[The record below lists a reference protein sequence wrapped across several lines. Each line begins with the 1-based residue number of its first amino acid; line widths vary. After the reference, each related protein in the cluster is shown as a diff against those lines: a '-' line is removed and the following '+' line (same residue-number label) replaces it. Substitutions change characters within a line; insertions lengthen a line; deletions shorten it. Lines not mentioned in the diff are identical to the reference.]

1 MAQIV
6 KAHLFA
12 VCPFQYLLE
21 PLADIAGVDGLVRL
35 DAGREHQRGEYFFPI
50 FPQKSYHDWR
60 QDDRAKRC
68 FCFRLADD
76 ILTANRCDLLAD
88 MEFPCLKVQVIPCEC
103 QYLTP
108 AKSCG
113 QLQQEEFVHPLR
125 FGLYQKSL
133 NFFFGQHLH
142 FFRLRRRELDAE
154 DGIFLDQA
162 ILDRPVQ
169 RHPYYMIAASHRP
182 LRHLRPL
189 GVPMCLPAVG
199 LHFVQKLLAVR
210 LRQLIQRDMPETG
223 NSVDIDPLLIALL
236 RSGADGWL
244 AVIFIP
250 VIHPIP
256 KPHIRFYL
264 EGGDLGVLLPKP
276 FQLFHAFRLCFCQ
289 DAFLLCLSI
298 FIVAH
303 DVTAF
308 PPSVASQADSTL
320 TVFAFPCHVI
330 TPSPQSHS

>member
-1 MAQIV
+1 
-6 KAHLFA
+6 
-12 VCPFQYLLE
+12 
-21 PLADIAGVDGLVRL
+21 
-35 DAGREHQRGEYFFPI
+35 
-50 FPQKSYHDWR
+50 
-60 QDDRAKRC
+60 
-68 FCFRLADD
+68 
-76 ILTANRCDLLAD
+76 
-88 MEFPCLKVQVIPCEC
+88 MEFPCLEIQVIPCEN
-103 QYLTP
+103 QYLPPTQ
-108 AKSCG
+108 SGG
-113 QLQQEEFVHPLR
+113 QFQQEEFVHPLC
-125 FGLYQKSL
+125 FGLYQEPL
-133 NFFFGQHLH
+133 DLLFGQHLH
-142 FFRLRRRELDAE
+142 LLLLRRRKLNAE

-162 ILDRPVQ
+162 ILHRPVQ

-189 GVPMCLPAVG
+189 GVPICLPAVG
-199 LHFVQKLLAVR
+199 LHFVQKLLAVC
-210 LRQLIQRDMPETG
+210 LRQLIQQDMPETG

-264 EGGDLGVLLPKP
+264 EGGDLGVLLLKL
-276 FQLFHAFRLCFCQ
+276 FQFFHAFRFCFCQ
-289 DAFLLCLSI
+289 DAFLLCLSV
-298 FIVAH
+298 FIVPH

-308 PPSVASQADSTL
+308 PPSVASQADSAL